1 VTNAPLCTG
10 FSGTALTTAPS
21 LPVERYVRYEYAP
34 QHTLFCAGIS
44 EKWPHGIYEIGHLA
58 GSKPPYQLTYSLGQ
72 GSKLRKTWKSL
83 PRCKEERAENGV
95 KERDV

>member
-1 VTNAPLCTG
+1 MTNAPLCTG
-10 FSGTALTTAPS
+10 FSGTALTTALS

-58 GSKPPYQLTYSLGQ
+58 GSKPPLPANLQPRTGKQATKNMEITTKMQ
-72 GSKLRKTWKSL
+72 GGES
-83 PRCKEERAENGV
+83 
-95 KERDV
+95 